1 MTLDPIIP
9 ENYCRFFVKLKLH
22 IMMLSLLRPCEPK
35 HEYYVKFLSIVNPGL
50 EVWSGTYANAKPD
63 TTNRSIFFSPLCRC
77 RLESTVW
84 DLSEAVN
91 VHTYLAWYIRTKKR
105 CGV

>member
-63 TTNRSIFFSPLCRC
+63 TTNRSIFFLLCADAG
-77 RLESTVW
+77 LKAQFGTLV
-84 DLSEAVN
+84 
-91 VHTYLAWYIRTKKR
+91 KQ
-105 CGV
+105 